1 MVVPV
6 LLLLLSTVPMPL
18 VLPFAWQLLATMP
31 LSPSRV
37 VKMLQARCDD
47 RLDHRDVVIDEMAV
61 AATAALATTVGA

>member
-1 MVVPV
+1 M
-6 LLLLLSTVPMPL
+6 VPMPL

>member
-1 MVVPV
+1 M
-6 LLLLLSTVPMPL
+6 VPMPL

-31 LSPSRV
+31 LSPSRTA
-37 VKMLQARCDD
+37 KMLQARCDV

>member
-1 MVVPV
+1 M
-6 LLLLLSTVPMPL
+6 VPMPL

-61 AATAALATTVGA
+61 VVATAALATTVGA